1 MAKNDTTTE
10 HYTNLL
16 VDPTSGLTVAYSSA
30 DAAQEDLE
38 FFQSHLNNPGM
49 VVLKV
54 PFYYDRMDEDMR
66 LGTLTDLK
74 DF

>member
-1 MAKNDTTTE
+1 MAKQDITTE

-16 VDPTSGLTVAYSSA
+16 IDPTSGLTVAYSSEE
-30 DAAQEDLE
+30 AAREDLE

-49 VVLKV
+49 MVLQV
-54 PFYYDRMDEDMR
+54 PFHYDRMSEDLR
-66 LGTLTDLK
+66 LGTLTELK